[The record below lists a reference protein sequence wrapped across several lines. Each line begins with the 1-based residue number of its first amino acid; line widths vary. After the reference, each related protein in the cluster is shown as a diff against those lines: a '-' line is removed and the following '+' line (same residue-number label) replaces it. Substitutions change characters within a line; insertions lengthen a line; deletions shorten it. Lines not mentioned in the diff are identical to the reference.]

1 MQKLLEK
8 TTIISLIF
16 IWLSHLVQVFTP
28 EVGFDAVWY
37 HLPVIKTIL
46 EQRKLV
52 FLPELYQSVNP
63 LLSDLIFGVGFFFA
77 GEFGSKIVAY
87 LFGLAFIFSTY
98 VLSKKFLNNFWSLIV
113 VLVVSTFQVVSWQSA
128 SFYVDVAK
136 ALWEI
141 SSLAVLIRWRDTQ
154 QQKWLLVSALLFG
167 ASLATK
173 LFSLFLLPVFMC
185 LIFIWSK
192 KEKIGKLLSFLF
204 GSLILPFPF
213 YFFAYLKTGNP
224 LFSFSQHLIKIGEIG
239 GNDSLVSFFWQR
251 TKSLPF
257 LPSNLI
263 TAKDYTSFILIL
275 FLPVLFF
282 YLKKLKENK
291 LLLGITIFTVW
302 QILIWWYLP
311 PLSTRY
317 AISGFVTWT
326 IISIWGV
333 AKLSQKNFQ
342 FYYPIL
348 LSIFLAVTINL
359 APRVAVN
366 VRSFKYILGVQNKN
380 QYIRQFFD
388 NNIDQHLI
396 KWHQLD

>member
-63 LLSDLIFGVGFFFA
+63 LLSDLIFGIGFFFA

-136 ALWEI
+136 AFWEI

-173 LFSLFLLPVFMC
+173 LFSLFLLPVFLC

-224 LFSFSQHLIKIGEIG
+224 VFSFSQHLIKLGEIG
-239 GNDSLVSFFWQR
+239 RSSSLTSYIWQR
-251 TKSLPF
+251 IQL
-257 LPSNLI
+257 LPSLLV
-263 TAKDYTSFILIL
+263 KLVVVRDYTSFILIL
-275 FLPVLFF
+275 FLPILFF

-302 QILIWWYLP
+302 QVFLWWYLP

-317 AISGFVTWT
+317 ALSGFVTWT
-326 IISIWGV
+326 IISIWSV
-333 AKLSQKNFQ
+333 AKLSQKNPQ

-348 LSIFLAVTINL
+348 LSIFLAVIINL
-359 APRVAVN
+359 VPRVMVN
-366 VRSFKYILGVQNKN
+366 LRSFQYFFGIKTKD

-396 KWHQLD
+396 KWHQLN